1 MWSFAVCKESL
12 LMINIYVNNRALIW
26 FQSVTYCFSSLTS
39 CGSKSSKGI
48 QPAFIELKI
57 VLQGLINWD
66 HQMKNLII
74 YIKGKTS
81 ADAQAVLRWDATW
94 KPQIKLQ
101 RQETENHLPVRIVFL
116 LPQSPNLSWVMGL
129 KCNGRNTSQVQC
141 FNQTPIFKPNLPVN
155 PVWTELLLFKQCKRE
170 GSSGSRSASQTMHM
184 SLHRWSWCHPSWLN
198 RSREGNTIHAD
209 HTVIWLQLTLLPH
222 VTFPHSERGWFEAS
236 QSEVPNLA
244 SQRKSNPAALVPALS
259 TNQVRER
266 ANHLKMLWKG
276 SLVFPRPPWM

>member
-1 MWSFAVCKESL
+1 
-12 LMINIYVNNRALIW
+12 
-26 FQSVTYCFSSLTS
+26 
-39 CGSKSSKGI
+39 
-48 QPAFIELKI
+48 
-57 VLQGLINWD
+57 
-66 HQMKNLII
+66 MKNLII

-170 GSSGSRSASQTMHM
+170 GSSGSRSASQTMHVIAQVVLM
-184 SLHRWSWCHPSWLN
+184 PPVLAEQKQRGKHNSCRPHCDMAATHPPSTCNLPTF
-198 RSREGNTIHAD
+198 REGLI
-209 HTVIWLQLTLLPH
+209 
-222 VTFPHSERGWFEAS
+222 
-236 QSEVPNLA
+236 
-244 SQRKSNPAALVPALS
+244 
-259 TNQVRER
+259 
-266 ANHLKMLWKG
+266 
-276 SLVFPRPPWM
+276 